1 MSLTLRIR
9 LRLCLS
15 VCVRPFLYLTLSFFL
30 SRLLYLSLSL
40 SLSKTAEEMQD
51 VIDRLVTWSKDWG
64 MEFNVKKCCMLH
76 FGHGNLKYKY
86 TMNGE
91 ILESQSNQRDL
102 GVSITDN
109 CLPGNQCAQ
118 AAKKANQILGQI
130 HRSFSCK
137 TKDIMTQVYKVF
149 VRPHLEH
156 AVTSWSPWHRK
167 DVDKLET
174 IQRRA
179 TRRMS
184 DVHGSYPERLQQ
196 LNLTTLEERRKRG
209 DAIEVFK
216 YLRGFLDVNKET
228 LFTLNNV
235 NQPKTRQ
242 QHSFMPL
249 SVPRANLDMRKNFF
263 SVRGAKLWNSLP
275 SYIRESKTVNQ
286 FKNRYDALITNT

>member
-1 MSLTLRIR
+1 M
-9 LRLCLS
+9 
-15 VCVRPFLYLTLSFFL
+15 
-30 SRLLYLSLSL
+30 
-40 SLSKTAEEMQD
+40 
-51 VIDRLVTWSKDWG
+51 
-64 MEFNVKKCCMLH
+64 
-76 FGHGNLKYKY
+76 
-86 TMNGE
+86 
-91 ILESQSNQRDL
+91 
-102 GVSITDN
+102 
-109 CLPGNQCAQ
+109 
-118 AAKKANQILGQI
+118 
-130 HRSFSCK
+130 
-137 TKDIMTQVYKVF
+137 
-149 VRPHLEH
+149 
-156 AVTSWSPWHRK
+156 TSWSPWHRK
-167 DVDKLET
+167 DIDKLEM

-275 SYIRESKTVNQ
+275 SNIRESKTVNQ
-286 FKNRYDALITNT
+286 FKNRYDALMITN